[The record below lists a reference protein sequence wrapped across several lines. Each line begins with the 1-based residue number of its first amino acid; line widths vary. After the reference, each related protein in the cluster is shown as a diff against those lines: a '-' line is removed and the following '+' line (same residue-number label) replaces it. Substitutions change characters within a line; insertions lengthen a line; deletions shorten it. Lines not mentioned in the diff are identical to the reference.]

1 MLYCFLKMPIRPLIL
16 IVLDLLRNTNS
27 ISGVLP
33 PVNSAT
39 IYCGGSLT
47 EKIITREYF
56 VMKSA
61 VFCHFGFRHVCHTF

>member
-1 MLYCFLKMPIRPLIL
+1 MLYCFLRMPIRAVIL
-16 IVLDLLRNTNS
+16 IGLDLLRYTNP
-27 ISGVLP
+27 ISVVLP

-39 IYCGGSLT
+39 VYCGGSLT

-61 VFCHFGFRHVCHTF
+61 VFCHFGFRHEI

>member
-1 MLYCFLKMPIRPLIL
+1 
-16 IVLDLLRNTNS
+16 LRNTNS